1 MNRKLALRPW
11 CVLLCA
17 AGLLSVSWA
26 RTTTATGG
34 ATGAVR
40 AAVSDED
47 AIAKLVDELVTAI
60 GPHGLVRFPD
70 MAYPFL
76 MLLGGG
82 DPPFVAIDSQDE
94 LGVFDTESADLV
106 LSGCATRVMDRVALS
121 EFVFGPADQPNA
133 RATGYAI
140 LCKPLDFWVVQGVAL
155 APALDPGTD
164 EGKAW
169 ALAEPKQRDAVSAL
183 AVAFGRSLTNTGFQ
197 KFEGI
202 GDIFIAF
209 DGATGQFRPFR
220 TEDDYPV
227 PGDPI
232 ARSTTRIQSKV
243 LPGLARASVTVIAD
257 EGLAEFQLLCLGSQD
272 GWKVA
277 IAIITPPEAQPT
289 EDTTKPADDAKPAEG
304 PR

>member
-1 MNRKLALRPW
+1 MNPKPGLRLW
-11 CVLLCA
+11 CVLLCVA
-17 AGLLSVSWA
+17 ALLSVSWA
-26 RTTTATGG
+26 QTTA
-34 ATGAVR
+34 ATGDAR
-40 AAVSDED
+40 TAPSDEE
-47 AIAKLVDELVTAI
+47 AIAKLVDKLVSAI
-60 GPHGLVRFPD
+60 GPSGLVRFPE

-121 EFVFGPADQPNA
+121 EFVFGPADEPNA

-155 APALDPGTD
+155 APALDPDTD

-169 ALAEPKQRDAVSAL
+169 SLAEPKQRDAVSAL
-183 AVAFGRSLTNTGFQ
+183 AVAFGRSLTTTGFQ

-257 EGLAEFQLLCLGSQD
+257 EGLAEFQLLCLGSTD
-272 GWKVA
+272 GWQVA
-277 IAIITPPEAQPT
+277 IAIITPPEVQPD
-289 EDTTKPADDAKPAEG
+289 EEPAAPADGTKPVEG